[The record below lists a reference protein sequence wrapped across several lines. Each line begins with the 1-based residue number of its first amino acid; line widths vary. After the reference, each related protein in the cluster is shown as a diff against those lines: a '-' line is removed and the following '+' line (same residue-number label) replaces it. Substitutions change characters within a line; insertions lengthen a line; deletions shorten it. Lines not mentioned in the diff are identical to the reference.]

1 MNESTAT
8 KLTSDDGPDAIE
20 APRTVIEAR
29 VRELMPDTMKLSS
42 EALNA
47 LNHRVATLVEDA
59 VKRCKM
65 NGRNTLKPQDF

>member
-1 MNESTAT
+1 MSESTAA
-8 KLTSDDGPDAIE
+8 KLTNDDGPETTE

-29 VRELMPDTMKLSS
+29 VRELMPDTMRLSG

-47 LNHRVATLVEDA
+47 LNHRVSLLVDDA

-65 NGRNTLKPQDF
+65 NGRSTLKPQDF